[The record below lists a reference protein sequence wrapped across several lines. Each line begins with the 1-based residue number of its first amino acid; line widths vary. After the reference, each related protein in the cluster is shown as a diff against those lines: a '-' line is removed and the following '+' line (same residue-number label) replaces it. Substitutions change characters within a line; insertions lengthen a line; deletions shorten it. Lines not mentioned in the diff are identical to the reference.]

1 MPEYDIDYMCFDIKT
16 QSLVQILG
24 ATTSLC
30 TSSGK
35 LKKSK
40 YAGKVVL
47 TSYPF
52 ISIEEEYADPLIDEL
67 IKRNMDVVRNVNQK
81 HVFLRK
87 AHHVSTKVLVRALQA
102 CGVQNLRYVNFGTK
116 MPVQDF
122 RDMLEPHIVGDTFVV
137 DVGTALPEGRHK
149 DGYFTLFQPVE
160 RPDYRGRVTSDW
172 AGFQAHITP
181 HQMFLTE
188 FGGFELDMKHVYDNV
203 GKGTIYPRL
212 IHFLKS
218 DGLPNDWT
226 STPTSNG
233 VFKRRM
239 DALFHLVE
247 SIAAQAEAIPDVLAE
262 MRIEMRF
269 KNLRALNTCVNTL
282 DEICDWITDK
292 GPPSW
297 HGTFIRRYMSVNEY
311 VDRLELTMA
320 RIKKDIKLVGR
331 DSNDTTEKQITAY
344 WTLLAAFGLKH
355 HTMDKMRI
363 GLKRNMK
370 SYVWQPAAS
379 NMFDGLPITRAGGR
393 IPGRR
398 LQDDFKWL
406 FNEPGM
412 NPNRVI
418 LNIDMNRVCSFVEE
432 TLNLQ
437 ADKLGEKG

>member
-24 ATTSLC
+24 ATTSFC

-52 ISIEEEYADPLIDEL
+52 ISIEEEYADPLINEL

-102 CGVQNLRYVNFGTK
+102 CGVQKLRYVNFGTK

-203 GKGTIYPRL
+203 GKVKVRVRGVCPTKIKGRILNKTYAWMRLDTAVISSRLVSKMDKWFVRYTSINVHTLQTYAVDSISRQFLPKCAKSSLLFLPWLRRGVKQTTTYRL
-212 IHFLKS
+212 IHQHLQS
-218 DGLPNDWT
+218 
-226 STPTSNG
+226 
-233 VFKRRM
+233 
-239 DALFHLVE
+239 AL
-247 SIAAQAEAIPDVLAE
+247 
-262 MRIEMRF
+262 
-269 KNLRALNTCVNTL
+269 
-282 DEICDWITDK
+282 
-292 GPPSW
+292 
-297 HGTFIRRYMSVNEY
+297 
-311 VDRLELTMA
+311 
-320 RIKKDIKLVGR
+320 
-331 DSNDTTEKQITAY
+331 
-344 WTLLAAFGLKH
+344 
-355 HTMDKMRI
+355 
-363 GLKRNMK
+363 
-370 SYVWQPAAS
+370 
-379 NMFDGLPITRAGGR
+379 
-393 IPGRR
+393 
-398 LQDDFKWL
+398 
-406 FNEPGM
+406 
-412 NPNRVI
+412 
-418 LNIDMNRVCSFVEE
+418 
-432 TLNLQ
+432 
-437 ADKLGEKG
+437 